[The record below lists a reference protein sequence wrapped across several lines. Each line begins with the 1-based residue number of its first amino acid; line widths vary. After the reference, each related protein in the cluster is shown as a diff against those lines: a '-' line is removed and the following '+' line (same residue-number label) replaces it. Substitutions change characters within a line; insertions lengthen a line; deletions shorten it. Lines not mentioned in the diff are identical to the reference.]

1 MSRIIT
7 SAPVQTI
14 VVPIKAYSTAR
25 EACRAV
31 TAVIPLDANWLRV
44 RQEGDEYLI
53 EVPTQIARKDEI
65 RRRLA
70 TGGIVARAK
79 HARFLPAGLP
89 LGIVL
94 FLIQRGHV
102 ECVAYTLDGERALGG
117 PAVVCGP

>member
-70 TGGIVARAK
+70 TGGIVARVLS
-79 HARFLPAGLP
+79 HTRPA
-89 LGIVL
+89 
-94 FLIQRGHV
+94 
-102 ECVAYTLDGERALGG
+102 
-117 PAVVCGP
+117 